1 MNARLE
7 QNIIEQLHQLDDAR
21 LYKIL
26 ELIEKMKH
34 EVVEPIQ
41 KRQAGSAIG
50 QLIILE
56 DDKKHLNDFKEY
68 ME

>member
-1 MNARLE
+1 
-7 QNIIEQLHQLDDAR
+7 
-21 LYKIL
+21 
-26 ELIEKMKH
+26 MKH

>member
-7 QNIIEQLHQLDDAR
+7 QNIIEQLHQLDDAH

-34 EVVEPIQ
+34 EVVEPIFVHDK
-41 KRQAGSAIG
+41 KRQ
-50 QLIILE
+50 LIEI
-56 DDKKHLNDFKEY
+56 
-68 ME
+68 MA

>member
-7 QNIIEQLHQLDDAR
+7 QNIIEQLHQLDDAH

-50 QLIILE
+50 QLII
-56 DDKKHLNDFKEY
+56 
-68 ME
+68 